1 MVGALLLTTTVSRFS
16 DGRFRAECGFCIST
30 MMKMLQPMIITR
42 LLGIH
47 GEMEWVGIRWD
58 DDDDEMVISRM
69 AESCLAELLPALRHK
84 SPRLLALNSTR
95 PGASSAAAVAFGSL
109 IK

>member
-47 GEMEWVGIRWD
+47 GEMEWDGLD

-84 SPRLLALNSTR
+84 SPRLLALDSTR